1 MLVIKQLKTDKV
13 LIASSETNII
23 KKYLNDYMEKVKN
36 NLLSEL
42 YFKRDSF
49 TPAKR
54 FEDIEKQLKDKA
66 HLNDKLLAL
75 EDLYYY
81 IINTCINH
89 HINCF
94 KEGMFYESE
103 LLGLQVTTYDQIN
116 LGIV

>member
-13 LIASSETNII
+13 LIASSETRII
-23 KKYLNDYMEKVKN
+23 KQYINDCIEKVKN

-42 YFKRDSF
+42 YFKKDSF
-49 TPAKR
+49 LPARR
-54 FEDIEKQLKDKA
+54 FEDIEEQLKEKTR
-66 HLNDKLLAL
+66 LNDKLLVL
-75 EDLYYY
+75 EELYNC
-81 IINTCINH
+81 IINTYINH
-89 HINCF
+89 QLNCF